1 MTLDLFVFT
10 YEKEGAE
17 MIAKWTPTRKYK
29 QGKQIT
35 IDRLE
40 KWADCNHIILEDL
53 DKQETNPNEKKADY
67 IARFPDST
75 EIVVE
80 VKEITRPILM
90 NKFGFTFKG
99 NTNTR
104 GAFAPADHVR
114 NKFRKAHPQ
123 LKDSADKGIPTLLL
137 IGCWAPFQQWAEQMD
152 EYFLHWAIPP
162 AMRGGGPAFDLPD
175 SGLRLVSIA
184 HGGQQ
189 ATGTFNRSI
198 SAIGRFDG
206 SSDNLVLYPHQNA
219 KVPFKMP
226 LPGIKQLPG

>member
-1 MTLDLFVFT
+1 
-10 YEKEGAE
+10 
-17 MIAKWTPTRKYK
+17 MIAKWAATKKYK
-29 QGKQIT
+29 SPGNKKIT
-35 IDRLE
+35 TERVE
-40 KWADCNHIILEDL
+40 KWAGCNHIDLEDL
-53 DKQETNPNEKKADY
+53 DEQKTNPNKKKADY

-75 EIVVE
+75 KIVIE
-80 VKEITRPILM
+80 VKEIVERPILM
-90 NKFGFTFKG
+90 KGGAFMFEG

-104 GAFAPADHVR
+104 GAFAAAKCVR
-114 NKFRKAHPQ
+114 KKIEEAGSQ
-123 LKDSADKGIPTLLL
+123 LKAYADKGIPTLLL
-137 IGCWAPFQQWAEQMD
+137 IGHWAPFQLWAELMD

-175 SGLRLVSIA
+175 SGFRLVSIA

-226 LPGIKQLPG
+226 LPGIKQLL